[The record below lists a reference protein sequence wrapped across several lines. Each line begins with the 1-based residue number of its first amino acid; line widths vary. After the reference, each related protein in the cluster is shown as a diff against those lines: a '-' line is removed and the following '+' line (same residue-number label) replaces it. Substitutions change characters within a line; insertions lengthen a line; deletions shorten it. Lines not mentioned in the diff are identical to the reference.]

1 MSGTTPGSITTR
13 SRRPGNPPENQ
24 CNRRRT
30 QKLYPIGDRCGYR
43 FFAECRLIISGIWAF
58 CERIQLVVMA
68 DPLKESVV
76 PNEEAPNAQNIM
88 AKPITSKMTQT
99 SSSNTTDIG
108 T

>member
-1 MSGTTPGSITTR
+1 M
-13 SRRPGNPPENQ
+13 PPHYFGH
-24 CNRRRT
+24 
-30 QKLYPIGDRCGYR
+30 LG
-43 FFAECRLIISGIWAF
+43 F